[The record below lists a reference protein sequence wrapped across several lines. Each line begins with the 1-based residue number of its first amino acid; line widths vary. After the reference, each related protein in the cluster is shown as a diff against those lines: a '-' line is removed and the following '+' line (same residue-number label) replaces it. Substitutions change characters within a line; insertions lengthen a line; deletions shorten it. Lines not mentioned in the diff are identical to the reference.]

1 MKTRVNFFN
10 LPNDVVIP
18 VVLKSGVCSVV
29 SSIFKGIKDYKS
41 FRLQMM
47 GDFEFGGIH
56 RFIAP
61 LKDDHCSKN
70 ALVPV
75 RDVIQRFRSAVWQ
88 VRKDD
93 ERITVNEILDGLEA
107 GTYRNQHFQSQTD
120 ILKGCEGCES
130 VKLYRFPEDFQQMLI
145 DGGLEPLS
153 EHRNKST
160 DKPELTEEQETRVR
174 ALYANDIELRTT
186 LDRYVTLTQTQTQ
199 TFK

>member
-1 MKTRVNFFN
+1 MKTRINFFN

-29 SSIFKGIKDYKS
+29 SSIFKGIKDNKS

-47 GDFEFGGIH
+47 RDFEFGGIH
-56 RFIAP
+56 KFIAP

-174 ALYANDIELRTT
+174 ALYADDIALHAK
-186 LDRYVTLTQTQTQ
+186 LDTSVILT
-199 TFK
+199 

>member
-29 SSIFKGIKDYKS
+29 SSIFKGIKDNKS

>member
-1 MKTRVNFFN
+1 METKVNFFH
-10 LPNDVVIP
+10 LPNDIVIP
-18 VVLKSGVCSVV
+18 LVLKSGVCSIV
-29 SSIFKGIKDYKS
+29 SSLFKGMKNNES

-61 LKDDHCSKN
+61 PKDDHCSKN

-93 ERITVNEILDGLEA
+93 EGITVDEILDGLEV

-120 ILKGCEGCES
+120 ILKGCDGCKS

-145 DGGLEPLS
+145 DGGLDPLS

-160 DKPELTEEQETRVR
+160 DKPELTPAQETRVR
-174 ALYANDIELRTT
+174 ALYADDIALRLK
-186 LDRYVTLTQTQTQ
+186 LDT
-199 TFK
+199 